1 MGETRQPGSKGV
13 LTMPIEN
20 STVVLNGGAE
30 SQYRLYYGHEMGP
43 DAGAFDYLHR
53 VRTRAIA
60 KSANGHIPEEAY
72 WRNLNNLRTQFADLL
87 PNPLA
92 FELIVDPPSNS
103 GYHRTFLSAC
113 HSRIGLAKRMIR
125 FVKDTHVSSSP
136 ENINALREHCHIV
149 QPLGEPAPNLA
160 GFHNVLVV
168 DDVYSTGTILTVV
181 IEKLRA
187 AGLPADAAI
196 TLACPLRIHPPE
208 PPIDFN
214 DLPPLDD
221 GEEEPAVEAE
231 DGPAGE

>member
-1 MGETRQPGSKGV
+1 
-13 LTMPIEN
+13 MPIEN
-20 STVVLNGGAE
+20 LAAILNGGAE
-30 SQYRLYYGHEMGP
+30 IQYRLCYGHEMGP
-43 DAGAFDYLHR
+43 EAGAFDYLHR

-60 KSANGHIPEEAY
+60 TSANGYIPEEAY
-72 WRNLNNLRTQFADLL
+72 WRNLNNLRTQFAGLL
-87 PNPLA
+87 PDPLM
-92 FELIVDPPSNS
+92 FDLIVDPPSNS

-136 ENINALREHCHIV
+136 ENIDALREHCHIV
-149 QPLGEPAPNLA
+149 QPLGEPAPNLV
-160 GFHNVLVV
+160 GFHNVLIV

-187 AGLPADAAI
+187 AGLPVAAAI
-196 TLACPLRIHPPE
+196 TLACPLRVPLPE
-208 PPIDFN
+208 PPIDDN
-214 DLPPLDD
+214 DLPPLHE